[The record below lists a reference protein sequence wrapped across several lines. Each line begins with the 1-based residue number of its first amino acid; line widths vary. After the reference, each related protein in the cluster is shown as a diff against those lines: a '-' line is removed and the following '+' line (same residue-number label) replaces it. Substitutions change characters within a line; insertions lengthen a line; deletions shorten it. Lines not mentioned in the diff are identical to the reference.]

1 MPGRVKR
8 AVTLRE
14 LRGVAS
20 GKAGFIR
27 SDARAVVAPSAS
39 KSRLKLAL
47 SLSSEPTWSVASD
60 ADTARVLQRIATDC
74 VDAEVG
80 SARARPGVIIGLRA
94 VTRRLGRRSLRA
106 VFVARNMRPSVLV
119 AHLPVLARRHAVLC
133 ALDCTS
139 AQLGQPFG
147 LLRAAAV
154 GLSAEAFAA
163 DHPLVELAS
172 TLQLADGPSEAAGRP
187 DAGAAAQDEPRKS
200 PRFTPRAA
208 RLPDVVSP
216 ALPVDP

>member
-1 MPGRVKR
+1 M
-8 AVTLRE
+8 
-14 LRGVAS
+14 
-20 GKAGFIR
+20 
-27 SDARAVVAPSAS
+27 
-39 KSRLKLAL
+39 
-47 SLSSEPTWSVASD
+47 ASD

-139 AQLGQPFG
+139 AHLGQPFG
-147 LLRAAAV
+147 LLRAAAI
-154 GLSAEAFAA
+154 GLSAEAFTA

-172 TLQLADGPSEAAGRP
+172 TLQPAAGPSEA
-187 DAGAAAQDEPRKS
+187 GAAAEPRRS
-200 PRFTPRAA
+200 PRAA
-208 RLPDVVSP
+208 RPLPDVISP
-216 ALPVDP
+216 TSPVDPSLDR